1 MQRIL
6 ILDFCFYRQEQRSIK
21 KYTQF
26 WNDIK
31 NQIETING
39 GKPMK
44 YKKDFTLVK
53 VKSNDDLSLG
63 KISSIP
69 VCMINIA
76 SVLQKDNKYN
86 PKVYLHESG
95 FEL

>member
-31 NQIETING
+31 NQIETVSG
-39 GKPMK
+39 GKPIK
-44 YKKDFTLVK
+44 YRKDFTLVNF
-53 VKSNDDLSLG
+53 KSNDDLPLG
-63 KISSIP
+63 KILSIP
-69 VCMINIA
+69 VCMINVG
-76 SVLQKDNKYN
+76 SVLQKDNKYH
-86 PKVYLHESG
+86 PKLYLHQSG
-95 FEL
+95 YEL